1 MREIVLIIC
10 CIVAILLPICLV
22 LYARSMEMYPIQPK
36 KKKYNIQDEMSMFSE
51 AKWVEKVIK
60 SCKTYKQLI
69 ASRKLYRALSDK
81 YNNKVDSNLLHRID
95 NNLYLVW
102 YEMTDQVTYD

>member
-1 MREIVLIIC
+1 MGTFTAILGCLIALGPLMLII
-10 CIVAILLPICLV
+10 
-22 LYARSMEMYPIQPK
+22 MEELDITQFK
-36 KKKYNIQDEMSMFSE
+36 KNKYNIQDEMNMLNE

-81 YNNKVDSNLLHRID
+81 YDNKVDSNLLHRID

>member
-1 MREIVLIIC
+1 MESILIIL
-10 CIVAILLPICLV
+10 IFGIAFFPIILLIDEISKDM
-22 LYARSMEMYPIQPK
+22 RTKQPK
-36 KKKYNIQDEMSMFSE
+36 KEKYNIQDEVHMVYE
-51 AKWVEKVIK
+51 AMWVEKVIK

-81 YNNKVDSNLLHRID
+81 YNNKVDSNLLYRID